1 MRGFV
6 LALSLC
12 GGFLTW
18 TVPAAAQAAA
28 EAGLGAGASS
38 IGSAGAG
45 GVGKAIGG
53 IFRGLDKTIK
63 PENAPKPTT
72 VKTSSRPSA
81 KASRTTPPPP
91 AAPPPSYEDAAQ
103 IEKGMP
109 LDDLLRRFGPPA
121 MQIASSEDKQTM
133 TYVGKSGMVQVELD
147 SGRVTSVA
155 KPKSGA

>member
-1 MRGFV
+1 MRRLV

-12 GGFLTW
+12 GGFLAF
-18 TVPAAAQAAA
+18 TVPAAGQAAA

-38 IGSAGAG
+38 VGTAGAG

-53 IFRGLDKTIK
+53 ILRNLDKTINSAD
-63 PENAPKPTT
+63 PAP
-72 VKTSSRPSA
+72 A
-81 KASRTTPPPP
+81 KSTKVSRTP
-91 AAPPPSYEDAAQ
+91 ARSSARSTPPPSYEDALQ

-121 MQIASSEDKQTM
+121 MQIASSDDKQTM
-133 TYVGKSGMVQVELD
+133 TYLGKSGMVQVEVE
-147 SGRVTSVA
+147 SGRVASVA